1 MNSKNSSAEYSNQVK
16 EMNKPLVVVVVG
28 PTASGKTSLGI
39 EIAERL
45 GGEIVSADSMQIYE
59 NMDIATA
66 KPTPQE
72 QARVKHH
79 LVGFVPMGEK
89 FSVAKYKEKATQ
101 AIDDILSREKLP
113 VVVGGTGLYID
124 TLINNTEFLDY
135 EESDIRTKLEE
146 RCRNEGIEALLE
158 ELGKIDPDTAG
169 RLHIND
175 TKRIIRALE
184 VYYST
189 GKTISQQDE
198 LSHKNE
204 SKYRFCIIGLNA
216 KDRQYLY
223 DRINLRVDLMLEA
236 GLLEETRAF
245 FASEVSATAAQ
256 AIGYKELKPYI
267 NSLVSLE
274 EATDKLKMESRRY
287 AKRQLTW
294 FRRNSSINWL
304 YIDDMSSQE
313 LIDKA
318 CRIIENER

>member
-1 MNSKNSSAEYSNQVK
+1 
-16 EMNKPLVVVVVG
+16 MNKPLVVVVLG

-39 EIAERL
+39 EIAERF

-79 LVGFVPMGEK
+79 LIGFVPIGEK
-89 FSVAKYKEKATQ
+89 FSVAKYKEKAVE
-101 AIDDILSREKLP
+101 AIDQILSAGKLP

-135 EESDIRTKLEE
+135 EESDIRQNLEL
-146 RCRNEGIEALLE
+146 RCRDEGIEVLYN
-158 ELGKIDPDTAG
+158 ELKKIDPDTAE

-175 TKRIIRALE
+175 NKRIIRALE

-189 GKTISQQDE
+189 GKTITEQDK

-204 SKYRFCIIGLNA
+204 SKYNWCIIGLNA
-216 KDRQYLY
+216 KDRQFLY
-223 DRINLRVDLMLEA
+223 DRINLRVDLMLKD
-236 GLLEETRAF
+236 GLLEETEAF
-245 FASEVSATAAQ
+245 FNSDVSATAAQ

-267 NSLVSLE
+267 NSLITLD
-274 EATDKLKMESRRY
+274 EAIEKLKMESRRY

-294 FRRNSSINWL
+294 FRKKNSVNWL
-304 YIDDMSSQE
+304 YIDELKPEE
-313 LIDKA
+313 LINEA
-318 CRIIENER
+318 CKIIKNER

>member
-1 MNSKNSSAEYSNQVK
+1 
-16 EMNKPLVVVVVG
+16 MNKPLVVVVLG

-39 EIAERL
+39 EIAERF

-101 AIDDILSREKLP
+101 VIDDILSRGKLP
-113 VVVGGTGLYID
+113 IVVGGTGLYID
-124 TLINNTEFLDY
+124 TLINNTEFLDC
-135 EESDIRTKLEE
+135 EESDIRAKLEE
-146 RCRNEGIEALLE
+146 RCRKDGIESLLK
-158 ELGKIDPDTAG
+158 ELAEIDPVAAE

-175 TKRIIRALE
+175 AKRIIRALE

-189 GKTISQQDE
+189 GKTITEQDK
-198 LSHKNE
+198 LSHENE

-216 KDRQYLY
+216 NDRQYLY

-236 GLLEETRAF
+236 GLLEETIEF
-245 FASEVSATAAQ
+245 FNSEVSATAAQ

-267 NSLVSLE
+267 DSLVSLQD
-274 EATDKLKMESRRY
+274 ATDKLKMESRRY

-294 FRRNSSINWL
+294 FRRNSNINWL
-304 YIDDMSSQE
+304 YIDELSSQE
-313 LIDKA
+313 LVDTA

>member
-1 MNSKNSSAEYSNQVK
+1 
-16 EMNKPLVVVVVG
+16 MNKPLVVVVLG

-39 EIAERL
+39 EIAEKF

-66 KPTPQE
+66 KPTAQE
-72 QARVKHH
+72 QSRVKHH

-89 FSVAKYKEKATQ
+89 FSVAKYKEKAIN
-101 AIDDILSREKLP
+101 AIDDILSRGKLP
-113 VVVGGTGLYID
+113 VVVGGTGFYID

-135 EESDIRTKLEE
+135 EESDIRVKLEE
-146 RCRNEGIEALLE
+146 RHRNEGIETLYR
-158 ELGKIDPDTAG
+158 ELATIDPRTAD

-175 TKRIIRALE
+175 VKRIIRALE

-189 GKTISQQDE
+189 GKTISEQDE
-198 LSHKNE
+198 LSHENE
-204 SKYRFCIIGLNA
+204 SEYRWCLIGLNT

-236 GLLEETRAF
+236 GLIEETTAF
-245 FASEVSATAAQ
+245 FSSDVSATAAQ

-267 NSLVSLE
+267 DSLVTLE
-274 EATDKLKMESRRY
+274 EAVERLKMESRRY

-294 FRRNSSINWL
+294 FRKNDCINWL
-304 YIDDMSSQE
+304 NIDELSADELVSS
-313 LIDKA
+313 A